1 MKFPKFVIFELFQL
15 AIPQKTHFS
24 HGIQFQTKKVWS
36 IWKKY
41 EKINFFQIF
50 FKIDTDQLSSIAIFS
65 NLLYGISKVSC
76 SMFWKG
82 FEDKSYNRR
91 AHYLKLCRNY
101 RLIPAGGSPL
111 PPLIRV
117 KGQDWPWKSKI
128 LTVWKNDYSNLF
140 R

>member
-1 MKFPKFVIFELFQL
+1 M
-15 AIPQKTHFS
+15 
-24 HGIQFQTKKVWS
+24 
-36 IWKKY
+36 
-41 EKINFFQIF
+41 
-50 FKIDTDQLSSIAIFS
+50 DTDQLSSTAFFS

-128 LTVWKNDYSNLF
+128 LTV
-140 R
+140 